1 MFFDKCAELLP
12 RWAFDLETGLVELIL
27 NIWTLQYNINLT
39 LEPPN
44 DRIGCVCWTE
54 ERKPRRSRGLGTD
67 GPIFHCA
74 GFAFEL
80 RGGALRAHRD
90 RRRAL
95 AIEDCGQLD
104 CCFASQGFIDI
115 ANRCRPR
122 RPLHCFQ
129 LRDRAS
135 FVGCGGR
142 LMPVCKPW
150 LRAGDYHRPDRPL
163 DICQRSYRDVHN
175 QSLP

>member
-1 MFFDKCAELLP
+1 MLFDKCAELLP
-12 RWAFDLETGLVELIL
+12 RWAFDLQTDLVELIL

-39 LEPPN
+39 LEPLN
-44 DRIGCVCWTE
+44 DRIGRLLDRRTQTTKI
-54 ERKPRRSRGLGTD
+54 ERLGTD

-104 CCFASQGFIDI
+104 CCFAVTRLYRHRQSMSPP
-115 ANRCRPR
+115 AAP
-122 RPLHCFQ
+122 PLLSVTRSRVFCE
-129 LRDRAS
+129 LRGEVNA
-135 FVGCGGR
+135 R
-142 LMPVCKPW
+142 L
-150 LRAGDYHRPDRPL
+150 
-163 DICQRSYRDVHN
+163 
-175 QSLP
+175 